1 MPYKVEITSCWH
13 DSIKTTGYTDG
24 KLGEREFTASWA
36 TYEPLGALFYDTWLD
51 TTERQNEAIAK
62 ALNNINAVPRVGLR
76 IRVPPTGSRRGV
88 APRARPETFASEQ

>member
-13 DSIKTTGYTDG
+13 DSSKTTGYAEG

-36 TYEPLGALFYDTWLD
+36 TYEPLGALND
-51 TTERQNEAIAK
+51 
-62 ALNNINAVPRVGLR
+62 INAVPRVGLR
-76 IRVPPTGSRRGV
+76 IRVPPTGSRRGG